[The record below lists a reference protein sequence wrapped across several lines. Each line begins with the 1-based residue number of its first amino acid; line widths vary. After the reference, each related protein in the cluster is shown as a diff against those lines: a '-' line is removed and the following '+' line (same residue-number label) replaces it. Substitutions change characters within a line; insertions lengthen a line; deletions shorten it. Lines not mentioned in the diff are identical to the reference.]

1 MKKHL
6 LSLILLGA
14 FAFQG
19 FSQTTKP
26 PTTDSK
32 EYEQMKLQ
40 GKIPEGMNITNA
52 KSFAPTL
59 EDLKRLG
66 VTHKI
71 ASSGCGCYQAP
82 DATYTLAMAP
92 NDDGSTA
99 SITIP
104 FSFCLYGT
112 SFTSL
117 FINNNGNVSF
127 GTSFST
133 FSASGFPSSSFQ
145 MVAPFWGDVD
155 TRGTG
160 TVQYKITPTAMYV
173 NWQAVGYFNTM
184 TDKVNTFQLIITD
197 GTDPI
202 LPAGNNIAFCY
213 GDMQWTTGSASS
225 GVGGF
230 GGVPATVGVNKG
242 DGVNFIQMG
251 RFDQP
256 GAAYDGPYGA
266 NDGVSWL
273 DNQSFYF
280 NSCTGNNIAPIAS
293 INPPLLGG
301 GGACDT
307 LKVCGVNDTLVV
319 SALFLSPELG
329 QTTNIAVNLY
339 GTPGFSVINNI
350 PGNSATAD
358 VQIIASAANA
368 GLNVITF
375 TATDDG
381 TPAGVTVVNVNIFV
395 DTTGLASF
403 NPLINGV
410 LDFCQ
415 GGSTTLN
422 VTPTTYDAYLWNSGS
437 TGFSIVADSS
447 GQYYCTARKN
457 GCFKT
462 VLVNVVEHP
471 LPTPVII
478 GDLFTCFSNP
488 TTLYVDSASLYS
500 PFLWSNASTNSSIN
514 VLNGTYTVTVT
525 DSFGCV
531 GTSPPVN
538 VVNANPAVTISG
550 VAPFCPGDGITLTAV
565 PTIPVGA
572 SYSWSTSDTTNTT
585 TVNSTGDVIVT
596 INYTNG
602 CSTAD
607 TVSIIQFSSPTAEFT
622 SSPLGVSNPSTTVN
636 FSDLSSVP
644 SPATITTWV
653 WNFGDSTGVFY
664 TTQNPTHVY
673 NLNGTYVVTLAV
685 QSSNGCW
692 DTIRHEYTIVS
703 NIEAPNVFTPNNDGK
718 NDLLIFK
725 NLEFFPNSSLT
736 VFNRWGNKVFEKTDY
751 QNNWNGGGQKDG
763 VYYYIL
769 SAPKLE
775 KPLTGYVQILH

>member
-572 SYSWSTSDTTNTT
+572 SYTWSTSDTTNTI

>member
-59 EDLKRLG
+59 DDLKRLG

-112 SFTSL
+112 TFTSL

-395 DTTGLASF
+395 DTTGFAAF

-462 VLVNVVEHP
+462 VLVDVVEHP
-471 LPTPVII
+471 LPTPVIL

-653 WNFGDSTGVFY
+653 WNFGDSIGVFY

>member
-99 SITIP
+99 SIAIP

-112 SFTSL
+112 TFTSL

-127 GTSFST
+127 GTSFTT
-133 FSASGFPSSSFQ
+133 FSASGFPSTSFQ

-173 NWQAVGYFNTM
+173 NWQAVGYFSSQ

-230 GGVPATVGVNKG
+230 GGTPATVGVNKG

-395 DTTGLASF
+395 DTTGFAAF

-462 VLVNVVEHP
+462 ILK
-471 LPTPVII
+471 
-478 GDLFTCFSNP
+478 
-488 TTLYVDSASLYS
+488 
-500 PFLWSNASTNSSIN
+500 
-514 VLNGTYTVTVT
+514 
-525 DSFGCV
+525 
-531 GTSPPVN
+531 
-538 VVNANPAVTISG
+538 
-550 VAPFCPGDGITLTAV
+550 
-565 PTIPVGA
+565 
-572 SYSWSTSDTTNTT
+572 
-585 TVNSTGDVIVT
+585 
-596 INYTNG
+596 
-602 CSTAD
+602 
-607 TVSIIQFSSPTAEFT
+607 
-622 SSPLGVSNPSTTVN
+622 
-636 FSDLSSVP
+636 
-644 SPATITTWV
+644 
-653 WNFGDSTGVFY
+653 
-664 TTQNPTHVY
+664 
-673 NLNGTYVVTLAV
+673 
-685 QSSNGCW
+685 
-692 DTIRHEYTIVS
+692 
-703 NIEAPNVFTPNNDGK
+703 NIK
-718 NDLLIFK
+718 
-725 NLEFFPNSSLT
+725 
-736 VFNRWGNKVFEKTDY
+736 
-751 QNNWNGGGQKDG
+751 
-763 VYYYIL
+763 
-769 SAPKLE
+769 
-775 KPLTGYVQILH
+775 

>member
-59 EDLKRLG
+59 DDLKRLG

-395 DTTGLASF
+395 DTTGFAAF

-462 VLVNVVEHP
+462 VLVDVVEHP
-471 LPTPVII
+471 LPTPVIL

-653 WNFGDSTGVFY
+653 WNFGDSIGVFY

>member
-160 TVQYKITPTAMYV
+160 TVQFKITPTAMYV

-307 LKVCGVNDTLVV
+307 LKVCGVNDTLIV

-395 DTTGLASF
+395 DTTGFAAF

-462 VLVNVVEHP
+462 VLVDVVEHP
-471 LPTPVII
+471 LPTPVIL

-596 INYTNG
+596 IDYTNG